1 MRRFLAFLLCVLCLG
16 MLPARAAT
24 YTYLRPEWSDTGRDP
39 YGVALLQLAFA
50 KAHACHALV
59 YSAEPMKQGRAIY
72 ELEHGTGA
80 LDIMITMTSAERE
93 SKLLAVPIPLTK
105 GVLGWRI
112 PLVRKERLQ
121 MFADVRT
128 VEQMKSFVA
137 GQGHDWPDVGILR
150 ASGLPV
156 HVSSAYDGMFKMLE
170 ANRIDYFPRAVQ
182 QVFDEVGRYPGLAVE
197 PNLVLRYPT
206 DAYFFVNR
214 SNVVLAG
221 DPPRPRGGRRRRFLR
236 PPVLQLF
243 RVEDRGR
250 RPRAAAC
257 GGPAESPAVAAAGA
271 QVPVVFAR
279 RNAAPGLQSRV
290 EARRV
295 RGAAALRAG
304 GTALTAAASV
314 QYAIWRSR

>member
-1 MRRFLAFLLCVLCLG
+1 MCRFLAFLLCVLCLG

-214 SNVVLAG
+214 SNVVLAEEI
-221 DPPRPRGGRRRRFLR
+221 RRGLEAAVADGSFDR
-236 PPVLQLF
+236 LF
-243 RVEDRGR
+243 YSYF
-250 RPRAAAC
+250 A
-257 GGPAESPAVAAAGA
+257 SKIAAAGLERRHVVDLPNPLA
-271 QVPVVFAR
+271 GPSLPLARKSLWFSPEEMRRPAFKAALKAGAAEALPPCVP
-279 RNAAPGLQSRV
+279 AAPR
-290 EARRV
+290 
-295 RGAAALRAG
+295 
-304 GTALTAAASV
+304 
-314 QYAIWRSR
+314 